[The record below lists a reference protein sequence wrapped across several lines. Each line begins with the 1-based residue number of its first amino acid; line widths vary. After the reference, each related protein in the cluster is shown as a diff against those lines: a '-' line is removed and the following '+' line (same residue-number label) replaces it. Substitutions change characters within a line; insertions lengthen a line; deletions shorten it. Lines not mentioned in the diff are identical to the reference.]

1 MEIIDGKYNCTIIN
15 DCYNANYDSMK
26 AAIEYLSRLKDK
38 RKIAVLGDMLELG
51 EFSQELHKSIGDIV
65 SKCNIDKLITVG
77 TEAKNIADTA
87 VLGGMNKS
95 NVYYASNNKEAIEIL
110 DKIIKDDEYFIL
122 VKASNGMKF
131 NQIIDEI
138 KND

>member
-1 MEIIDGKYNCTIIN
+1 
-15 DCYNANYDSMK
+15 
-26 AAIEYLSRLKDK
+26 
-38 RKIAVLGDMLELG
+38 
-51 EFSQELHKSIGDIV
+51 
-65 SKCNIDKLITVG
+65 
-77 TEAKNIADTA
+77 
-87 VLGGMNKS
+87 MNKS